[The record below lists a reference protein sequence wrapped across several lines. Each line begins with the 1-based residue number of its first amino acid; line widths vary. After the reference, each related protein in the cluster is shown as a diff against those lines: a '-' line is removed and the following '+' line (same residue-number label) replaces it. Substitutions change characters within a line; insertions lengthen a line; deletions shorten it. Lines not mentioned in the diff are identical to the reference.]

1 MNMMVGPLRPPA
13 TVASP
18 SAGREAMQDDLDL
31 IADIRAGLPAMRA
44 RSARYLPRYEAEG
57 QEEHRRR
64 VASAP
69 WRPEFAD
76 VLLTLASKP
85 FSKPVTLP
93 DGTPEPILKFSEDVD
108 GRGNN
113 LHVFSRKLFVD
124 AMANGVSLVVIDFPN
139 VPTPA
144 RTIADE
150 KASPARPYWMHYHAA
165 SVIACRTDRIA
176 GRERIVH
183 LRLREN
189 VIEPDGDWGEKQ
201 VEQVRVLEPGRWQV
215 WRKKPQPVRFV
226 AAEEWEVFNE
236 GEICSR

>member
-13 TVASP
+13 TVATP
-18 SAGREAMQDDLDL
+18 SAEREAMQDDIDL

-93 DGTPEPILKFSEDVD
+93 DGTPEPILKFCGRRGRARKQFARLFAQAVRGCD
-108 GRGNN
+108 GERR
-113 LHVFSRKLFVD
+113 V
-124 AMANGVSLVVIDFPN
+124 
-139 VPTPA
+139 
-144 RTIADE
+144 
-150 KASPARPYWMHYHAA
+150 
-165 SVIACRTDRIA
+165 A
-176 GRERIVH
+176 GR
-183 LRLREN
+183 
-189 VIEPDGDWGEKQ
+189 D
-201 VEQVRVLEPGRWQV
+201 
-215 WRKKPQPVRFV
+215 
-226 AAEEWEVFNE
+226 
-236 GEICSR
+236 